1 MAPTYSAIVISLSY
15 ETRELFRH
23 QLTAVLLCRSS
34 IGCRG
39 GMSASEKTQLYIL
52 LEDVFAPVEI
62 RCRIMR
68 LSIEL
73 ITPNMW
79 RRFNDSQIALK
90 LSWLPGDDFDIVPV
104 TVQGLD
110 NYRQSADT

>member
-1 MAPTYSAIVISLSY
+1 
-15 ETRELFRH
+15 
-23 QLTAVLLCRSS
+23 
-34 IGCRG
+34 
-39 GMSASEKTQLYIL
+39 MSASEKTQLYIL

-90 LSWLPGDDFDIVPV
+90 LSRMKTSTKLPGDDFDIVPV
-104 TVQGLD
+104 TVQGLVD
-110 NYRQSADT
+110 CRLSAET